1 MAMFDSQPLATNLSG
16 LGCEYR
22 ILQLYARDAGLREA
36 KLMFDVGQGTQVWLA
51 GCLASWLR
59 DLPPAPR
66 PPPACRTSAFATRS
80 TCSSTC
86 SRAST

>member
-1 MAMFDSQPLATNLSG
+1 MSSFVSSRLVRLEMAMFDSQPLATNLSG

-51 GCLASWLR
+51 GCLAS
-59 DLPPAPR
+59 
-66 PPPACRTSAFATRS
+66 
-80 TCSSTC
+80 
-86 SRAST
+86 

>member
-51 GCLASWLR
+51 GCLAS
-59 DLPPAPR
+59 
-66 PPPACRTSAFATRS
+66 
-80 TCSSTC
+80 
-86 SRAST
+86 